1 MELGLVFRPATIKGQ
16 THLFQMSSP
25 SVMTGIRIKECFGV
39 WRVNGHSLNELIDI
53 RPPVQ
58 MKFDHS
64 VDRNLMI

>member
-16 THLFQMSSP
+16 THRFQMSSP
-25 SVMTGIRIKECFGV
+25 SVMTGIHIKECFGV
-39 WRVNGHSLNELIDI
+39 WRVNGHSLNELIGI

-64 VDRNLMI
+64 VDRNPMI